1 MKNIYTKIVTGLVT
15 LSLVAL
21 LSPQTSHGAFLEFAN
36 PGSPRTYT
44 ATGQVSASSSA
55 PDFNMATNLAGES
68 AFFNRLMTLLF
79 NCTPV
84 STTTDSTVVGQSN
97 LAWYFV
103 SGQSASSSIAF
114 YDGLLNTG
122 VPAIAEWGIP
132 ASTTVTAFPQRIT
145 GTAFNTGI
153 FADITGTLTLN
164 YCYNNAN

>member
-1 MKNIYTKIVTGLVT
+1 MKNIYKSIVTGVLTLALV
-15 LSLVAL
+15 LVAVPHKAQAVNL
-21 LSPQTSHGAFLEFAN
+21 DLFGTLRGTP
-36 PGSPRTYT
+36 
-44 ATGQVSASSSA
+44 ATGVESASSTA
-55 PDFNMATNLAGES
+55 LDTNLATNLAGES

-97 LAWYFV
+97 LAWYFI